1 MCFKLTKK
9 NQDEA
14 IDVILVS
21 LSLTYFIPFSTVSIV
36 DFGLVNVYCEDS
48 VQHPILS
55 LDQRSECGNKEESK
69 LSGEIALFNVNQ
81 LILEAQPQTNK
92 QKKIGKHTQTI
103 HPTNCFEWV

>member
-1 MCFKLTKK
+1 MRLTTGPANIYLFKVNNRNNKITFEMCFKLTKK

-48 VQHPILS
+48 V
-55 LDQRSECGNKEESK
+55 
-69 LSGEIALFNVNQ
+69 
-81 LILEAQPQTNK
+81 
-92 QKKIGKHTQTI
+92 
-103 HPTNCFEWV
+103 